1 MARTGR
7 SSSARNRGWL
17 EMAARNGP
25 LAWLGRSKWPL
36 EPARRRRGARK
47 GRSSPLGSAGAL
59 EMAARAGSVRLA
71 LASKTLHLPTF
82 ATSSSTRLYVF
93 MFSQTYHAHI
103 RHTTYANDD
112 PSDIGRIG
120 IILIPGLCIM
130 HHSHHKHD
138 RRILDQ
144 LKEVHVVA
152 LKRK

>member
-1 MARTGR
+1 M

-36 EPARRRRGARK
+36 EHARRRRGARK
-47 GRSSPLGSAGAL
+47 GRSSPLGSAGL
-59 EMAARAGSVRLA
+59 KMAARAGSVRLA
-71 LASKTLHLPTF
+71 LASKTLQLPTF
-82 ATSSSTRLYVF
+82 ATSSSTRVYVF
-93 MFSQTYHAHI
+93 MSLCFLRHITYHAHI